1 MFLIRRLEHDFL
13 AILYVYPTLFSKFAI
28 RLLFRPRLMFSRDE
42 FQVHLFSGTE
52 ATPNGSAAYA
62 DLDDQVKINRA
73 PPKSVPD
80 DTPTALPAALVD
92 PPLAEP
98 AVEAQPEM
106 EEEATA
112 EEDATDG
119 GVQHNT
125 ASSDLPKPQDGET
138 DLPGK
143 YRRIDRTAVMKIS
156 PKMGLGYVVLII
168 IQAFLNTFIV
178 AGVFWSLPVR

>member
-1 MFLIRRLEHDFL
+1 M
-13 AILYVYPTLFSKFAI
+13 
-28 RLLFRPRLMFSRDE
+28 
-42 FQVHLFSGTE
+42 FSGTE

-80 DTPTALPAALVD
+80 ETPAALVN

-106 EEEATA
+106 EEEETA
-112 EEDATDG
+112 EEEATDG
-119 GVQHNT
+119 GVQPNT
-125 ASSDLPKPQDGET
+125 ASDLPKPQDGET

-156 PKMGLGYVVLII
+156 PKMGMGYVVLII